1 MNKELIMKKIL
12 PVVIIALYVIG
23 LVMMIFANF
32 SQGLVLWFISTAGG
46 ALYLYVKRTEEKK
59 AADAAAIEEES
70 GSEASAA
77 DLIEIIHIIEH
88 HGVPAVF
95 TEVNGSVSAA
105 SIIEAELGTPAYPL
119 DMAMNSDYFTAMAQ
133 NIETLKEALQ

>member
-12 PVVIIALYVIG
+12 PVVIIVLYVIG

-59 AADAAAIEEES
+59 AADAAAIEEE
-70 GSEASAA
+70 ERRYQEN
-77 DLIEIIHIIEH
+77 LRK
-88 HGVPAVF
+88 
-95 TEVNGSVSAA
+95 
-105 SIIEAELGTPAYPL
+105 
-119 DMAMNSDYFTAMAQ
+119 Q
-133 NIETLKEALQ
+133 KEQEQK